1 MDNLLNYTCNICNK
15 KIDNLEI
22 DFSITICKH
31 VYHTSCLLNYMQKSY
46 FCPKCRKELLENKF
60 EIDDCSNSNANNDTE
75 KINKNNINNMNNI
88 NNLFNFSQNFLKLKY
103 K

>member
-1 MDNLLNYTCNICNK
+1 MDNLLNHICNICTK

-60 EIDDCSNSNANNDTE
+60 ETDDCFNNDIE
-75 KINKNNINNMNNI
+75 KINKNNINNI